1 MLCLPIYVMACLLKI
16 ASDHE
21 YVLWCVSIA
30 SSFGVIALG
39 ERTAMTANLTNDGE
53 GIISFKKKNEW
64 LTENIILSFSKADCC
79 KLLILPFFHYE

>member
-21 YVLWCVSIA
+21 YVFWYVSIA

-39 ERTAMTANLTNDGE
+39 ERTAMTANLTNDVE
-53 GIISFKKKNEW
+53 GIISFKKKKKMNG
-64 LTENIILSFSKADCC
+64 
-79 KLLILPFFHYE
+79 

>member
-1 MLCLPIYVMACLLKI
+1 MACLLKI

-21 YVLWCVSIA
+21 YVFWYVSIA

-53 GIISFKKKNEW
+53 GIISFKKKKMNG
-64 LTENIILSFSKADCC
+64 
-79 KLLILPFFHYE
+79 

>member
-1 MLCLPIYVMACLLKI
+1 MACLLKI

-53 GIISFKKKNEW
+53 GIISFKKKKMNG
-64 LTENIILSFSKADCC
+64 
-79 KLLILPFFHYE
+79 

>member
-21 YVLWCVSIA
+21 YVLWYVSIA

-39 ERTAMTANLTNDGE
+39 ERTVMTANLTNDGE
-53 GIISFKKKNEW
+53 GIISFKKKWMADREYYLVIFKSW
-64 LTENIILSFSKADCC
+64 LF
-79 KLLILPFFHYE
+79 